1 MMFELVIAGFA
12 ILLVTVFILTNKGHG
27 SLPPGPMPLP
37 IIGHLHLL
45 QPLIHRS
52 FRDFCSCYG
61 PLIYLRL
68 GSVPCVVASTPELA
82 RELLKTNDLTFSSR
96 KHSLAID
103 HLTYSSS
110 FAFAPYGPY
119 WRFIKKLSTFE
130 FLGNRALN
138 QFLPVRRKELRQFIG
153 VLHDKSKVCESV
165 NVTKELL
172 NLSSNIISQIIL
184 SLRCSGTDNEAEGV
198 RTLVREVTQIFGEF
212 NVSDFIWFCRN
223 LDFQGYRKKFE
234 DVHRR
239 YDALLENIITN
250 REIER
255 KKSGGKYK
263 VKDLLDMMLDA
274 LEDKSSEVELTREH
288 IKALVLD
295 FITAA
300 TDTTAAATEW
310 ALAELINNPK
320 VLEKARQEVD
330 TVVGNKRLVEE
341 SDSPNLPYIQ
351 AIIKETFRLHP
362 PIPMIARKSIQESK
376 INGYTIPKNTLL
388 FVNIWSI
395 GRDSRYWKNP
405 LEFEPER
412 FLKSEGDTVQSTAS
426 MDIKGQHYELL
437 PFGTGRRSCPGIA
450 LALLELPVTL
460 AAMIQCFDWKVADL
474 DGVKVKGNAL
484 VDMTERPGLTA
495 PRFHDL
501 VCAPEPRPAL
511 DSFQP

>member
-1 MMFELVIAGFA
+1 
-12 ILLVTVFILTNKGHG
+12 FILTNKGHG

-320 VLEKARQEVD
+320 
-330 TVVGNKRLVEE
+330 
-341 SDSPNLPYIQ
+341 
-351 AIIKETFRLHP
+351 
-362 PIPMIARKSIQESK
+362 ESK

-395 GRDSRYWKNP
+395 GRDS
-405 LEFEPER
+405 
-412 FLKSEGDTVQSTAS
+412 
-426 MDIKGQHYELL
+426 
-437 PFGTGRRSCPGIA
+437 RRSCPGIA

-495 PRFHDL
+495 PSSSSDIQYPTILSNLVAIIHKPPGQKRGGLSIAVLCTVFSCDL
-501 VCAPEPRPAL
+501 KPSRIASLEETAVMTTSYLLLFPFMIATSIVSLYHYLLSSWSLASLCFNSI
-511 DSFQP
+511 DCV